1 MVWNR
6 RKNASPPANPRKR
19 TLRCEP
25 ERPGETVTL
34 EVEDDGR
41 GIDPE
46 QVFARARAMG
56 MLPADAPTNPA
67 TVLDVLCSPGFSIR
81 EEADR
86 VSGRGVGMDVVRR
99 AVEELNGSLALQTVL
114 GKETRFI
121 IELPLTLAIA
131 DALIVTVEGEKY
143 AIPQSAIREVLHIT
157 ASAVHAVGA

>member
-1 MVWNR
+1 M
-6 RKNASPPANPRKR
+6 AAGSTPS
-19 TLRCEP
+19 RCL
-25 ERPGETVTL
+25 PG
-34 EVEDDGR
+34 
-41 GIDPE
+41 P
-46 QVFARARAMG
+46 RAMG

-143 AIPQSAIREVLHIT
+143 AIPQSAI
-157 ASAVHAVGA
+157 S